1 MFTNMWTIEKWT
13 QICGLLKNGHK
24 YMWTIEKWTQIC
36 GLLLS
41 WLFQLGDMAEKHSY
55 TEEMEAEVKFFKK
68 GQAISLNTDHNDHHH
83 HMTSYCITIFQD
95 WGQRPS
101 WDAGD
106 QDAGG
111 HPQVKMA
118 IMMAMMT
125 HLGNDGKH
133 RIAFKWKCWRWKSRE
148 RDIFSNFFRG
158 EVLTVKGKVERHRLW

>member
-1 MFTNMWTIEKWT
+1 MFTN
-13 QICGLLKNGHK
+13 
-24 YMWTIEKWTQIC
+24 MWTIEKWTQIC

-95 WGQRPS
+95 WGQRSS

-111 HPQVKMA
+111 HPQVKMALMMTMTAMVMAMMAMMMTMVA

-158 EVLTVKGKVERHRLW
+158 EVLTVKGKVERLW

>member
-1 MFTNMWTIEKWT
+1 
-13 QICGLLKNGHK
+13 
-24 YMWTIEKWTQIC
+24 
-36 GLLLS
+36 
-41 WLFQLGDMAEKHSY
+41 MAEKHSY

-95 WGQRPS
+95 WGQRSS

-118 IMMAMMT
+118 NMMAMVMAMMMANMMAMVMAMMMANT
-125 HLGNDGKH
+125 
-133 RIAFKWKCWRWKSRE
+133 
-148 RDIFSNFFRG
+148 
-158 EVLTVKGKVERHRLW
+158 